1 MIRVNLLATKPGAKR
16 QHEWLPAAQRHAAA
30 GLGMLMLTA
39 LGVGGWWFLMH
50 SQLQAADTAIAKSE
64 ASLVKLK
71 DAARLVDQANA
82 RKAELTER
90 LTLID
95 RLRSTK
101 RSQVTLLELISKSAP
116 DGLWL
121 LEINQKGPT
130 VQIEGR
136 STSLTSLTD
145 FVEQMQDSG
154 LFDRPVEI
162 MTTGTETVEE
172 VSLVR
177 FNIKAQAAGTAAA
190 NAAAAATAEA
200 AKKKKAN

>member
-30 GLGMLMLTA
+30 GLGLLMLTA

-50 SQLQAADTAIAKSE
+50 SQLQAADAAIAKGE
-64 ASLVKLK
+64 ASLVRLK
-71 DAARLVDQANA
+71 DAARIVDQANA

-90 LTLID
+90 VTLID
-95 RLRSTK
+95 RLRSAK
-101 RSQVTLLELISKSAP
+101 RSQVTLLETISKSAS

-145 FVEQMQDSG
+145 FVEKMQDSG

-162 MTTGTETVEE
+162 MTTSTETVEE

-190 NAAAAATAEA
+190 NAAAAAAAEA

>member
-30 GLGMLMLTA
+30 GLGLLMLTGI
-39 LGVGGWWFLMH
+39 GVGGWWFLMH
-50 SQLQAADTAIAKSE
+50 SQLQAAEGAIVKSE
-64 ASLVKLK
+64 ASLVRLK

-101 RSQVTLLELISKSAP
+101 RGPVNLLETVSKSAP
-116 DGLWL
+116 EGLWL

-145 FVEQMQDSG
+145 FVEHMQDSG

-162 MTTGTETVEE
+162 MTTGTETVDE

-190 NAAAAATAEA
+190 NAAAAAAAEA